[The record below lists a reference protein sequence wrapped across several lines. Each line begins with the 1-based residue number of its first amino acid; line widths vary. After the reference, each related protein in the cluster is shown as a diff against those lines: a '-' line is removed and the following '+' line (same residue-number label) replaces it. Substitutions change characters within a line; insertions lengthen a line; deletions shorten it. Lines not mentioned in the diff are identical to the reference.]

1 MIKIVPY
8 TSRRL
13 TKKSWRKI
21 WNLFPNEEFCL
32 IDIPVN
38 YNKLQWAKMIARFYV
53 LRGKDFSIEME
64 PIKRMID
71 VEDFLKIGVKKFYF
85 IWRGIQ
91 NGLFFSSLDTIS
103 YSINIIERYPD
114 VQIKIIY
121 IPPYEIINSPPDEEY
136 LETSITFLSHSIE
149 NIPNISGVFRR
160 VHPWFGG
167 KRYKIIRKIED
178 IASNFLNIETEDKC
192 GCLTILPNTN
202 IYCCPF
208 CERKDRKR
216 LFGNADRDKYVVGT
230 IDRGIFRYINCNQC
244 EGKRERKISHTPIG
258 GE

>member
-8 TSRRL
+8 TNRRL

-32 IDIPVN
+32 IDVPRQ
-38 YNKLQWAKMIARFYV
+38 YDRLQWAKMVTRFYV
-53 LRGKDFSIEME
+53 LRGKDFSVEID
-64 PIKRMID
+64 PIKQMD
-71 VEDFLKIGVKKFYF
+71 EAEWFLKTGVKRFYF
-85 IWRGIQ
+85 VWRGIQ

-114 VQIKIIY
+114 VNIY
-121 IPPYEIINSPPDEEY
+121 IVYVPPYEKASSPPDEDY
-136 LETSITFLSHSIE
+136 LETSITFLSHSI
-149 NIPNISGVFRR
+149 IDYPNIKGVLRR
-160 VHPWFGG
+160 VHPWFGQ
-167 KRYKIIRKIED
+167 KRFKIIRKLEE
-178 IASNFLNIETEDKC
+178 IADGFVNIYVENKC

-216 LFGNADRDKYVVGT
+216 LFGSADRDKYVVGT
-230 IDRGIFRYINCNQC
+230 IDRGIFRNINCNKC
-244 EGKRERKISHTPIG
+244 DGAKGRISHTPIG